1 MLILEESEKIYDN
14 YFKLIERKSSHI
26 IQILKSK
33 PKDTLQAGT
42 LNRDYGLFHIE
53 KIEDNIVYGL
63 FRREEE
69 TVQGKTFPCIRLFS
83 SIQRPQTIK
92 KILQLAATL
101 QVEEVFFFI
110 ARKSEKSYLNSPIWN
125 SENLNKELILGLEQG
140 KKIHLPKIKILKNVK
155 EVFEISNSDVKFVFH
170 PNGQSMNLFK
180 SQISKAESIS
190 NLIGPESGF
199 SESELDRFQEMGF
212 QKLSLSSSVLR
223 TETAISYSL
232 AQIELIC
239 SEENTRRGTC
249 LPKKSS
255 RIFSTGRLGR

>member
-1 MLILEESEKIYDN
+1 MNLLILEESEKIYDN

-155 EVFEISNSDVKFVFH
+155 EVFEISDRITIFRDGQLISSAPARDVTPQSAIRDMVGRDMESFFVKEQVTITDEVLAAVFRH
-170 PNGQSMNLFK
+170 
-180 SQISKAESIS
+180 
-190 NLIGPESGF
+190 IGDS
-199 SESELDRFQEMGF
+199 
-212 QKLSLSSSVLR
+212 
-223 TETAISYSL
+223 
-232 AQIELIC
+232 
-239 SEENTRRGTC
+239 
-249 LPKKSS
+249 
-255 RIFSTGRLGR
+255 